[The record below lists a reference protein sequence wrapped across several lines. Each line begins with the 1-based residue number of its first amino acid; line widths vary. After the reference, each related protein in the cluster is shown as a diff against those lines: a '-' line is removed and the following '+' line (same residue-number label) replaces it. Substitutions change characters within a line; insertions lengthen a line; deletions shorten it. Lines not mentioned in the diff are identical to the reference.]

1 MEDVIQIDD
10 KWYILATSS
19 RADDRT
25 RVLKAEET
33 FGLFDPFGDIRQIG
47 LGDLGLYHS
56 GTRYLSF
63 FEFTVNQRQP
73 LLLNSSV
80 ANDNLLLAVDQT
92 TPDLY
97 ENNKLVIK
105 KGTIHVFRS
114 KLLTDGVC
122 HEHIRIANYGRQDVA
137 LTLEFGFSADYVD
150 IFEVRGVIREKR
162 GLQHKPECTESSVS
176 FQYTGLD
183 EIQRSTIIN
192 FSPAPEA
199 IKPHSAS
206 YSFVLPVQQEKEF
219 YIDIACQYDNSPITR
234 INYLDALNRNKRESN
249 RVLETTTEIHTSNE
263 QLNDWLNRSMT
274 DLQMLTTKTAFGRY
288 PYAGV
293 PWFSTPFGRDGII
306 TALQSLWV
314 DPGLARGVLGF
325 LSDRQSQT
333 TSIANDAE
341 PGKILHESRTGEMA
355 ALGEIPYKNYYG
367 SADSTPLFVI
377 LAEAYFRRTGDFKF
391 IEQIWPNILQALEWI
406 DKYGDI
412 DGDGFVEY
420 SRKSSDGIL
429 QQGWKDSNDSVFHA
443 DGTLAEGPIALCEIQ
458 GYVYRAKTAGAKLA
472 AMAGENDL
480 AAELFRQADAL
491 HHNFNETFWCEEL
504 ETYALALDG
513 RKNLCRVR
521 SSNVGHVL
529 YSGIATKKYALRAAR
544 TLMNK
549 DSFSGWGIRTIPSNE
564 NRYNPM
570 SYHNGTIW
578 PHDNSI
584 AAMGFARY
592 FFKNETL
599 RVFSAL
605 FNASVFFDFHRLPEL
620 FCGFRKLP
628 GQGPTAYPVACSPQ
642 AWSSASVFF
651 LLQACLG
658 LTFTSEKPQVQFHH
672 PQLPDCVDFVRITNM
687 RVGNGFLDLSLR
699 RHTHDVG
706 INVIRKEGDID
717 IAVIV

>member
-97 ENNKLVIK
+97 ENNRLVIK

-176 FQYTGLD
+176 FHYTGLD

-192 FSPAPEA
+192 FSPAPGV

-206 YSFVLPVQQEKEF
+206 YSFILPVQQEKEF
-219 YIDIACQYDNSPITR
+219 YIDIACQYDNSPTRR
-234 INYLDALNRNKRESN
+234 INYLDALNMNKRESN

-333 TSIANDAE
+333 TSVANDAE

-406 DKYGDI
+406 DRYGDI

-472 AMAGENDL
+472 AMAGKNDL
-480 AAELFRQADAL
+480 ATELFRQADAL
-491 HHNFNETFWCEEL
+491 HHNFNEIFWCEEL

-529 YSGIATKKYALRAAR
+529 YSGIATKENALRAAR

-599 RVFSAL
+599 RIFTAL

-672 PQLPDCVDFVRITNM
+672 PQLPDYVDFVRITNM